1 MPATKTTPDARR
13 NLLTVECSGLTE
25 SRVIEALEA
34 FILGRIERHLR
45 TTENSHDGRATK
57 AAKMPALPSRRTGTR
72 AVSDALP
79 SRKKLNQGR

>member
-13 NLLTVECSGLTE
+13 NMPTVTVVGLTE
-25 SRVIEALEA
+25 SKVIEALEQ
-34 FILGRIERHLR
+34 FILGRIERYMR
-45 TTENSHDGRATK
+45 TTETRHEGHATK
-57 AAKMPALPSRRTGTR
+57 AAKVPALPSRRKGTR